1 MIHCFEITTSMVW
14 FAGYILGG
22 MSGVVCYRMFSTPN
36 KPTTLIDYDGTGGKG
51 YQPRRPIPPLPGKP
65 RK

>member
-22 MSGVVCYRMFSTPN
+22 MSGVVCYRVFSAPN
-36 KPTTLIDYDGTGGKG
+36 KTATSIDYDGVGGKG
-51 YQPRRPIPPLPGKP
+51 YQPRPPIPPLVGKP